1 MEGPAKRS
9 KKKII
14 FWDKDGF
21 DGGLPSVEVLL
32 NWMTK
37 EGNYDKW
44 RGSDRNNGNTKEFLL
59 KEIVAALKTVG
70 IEHRSPAQIREKIS
84 NIEEKYR
91 LAQDFL
97 SQTGSGITDETT
109 LRAEV
114 LKRCP
119 YYYRLQDVMLDRPSA
134 HPLITSDVYESL
146 PRGSRLHV
154 LGHPLSPPLSANSI
168 NATPP
173 TFFVAFQE
181 HTETR
186 DDPPQDRE

>member
-32 NWMTK
+32 NWMTT

-114 LKRCP
+114 
-119 YYYRLQDVMLDRPSA
+119 SG
-134 HPLITSDVYESL
+134 HTITSDL
-146 PRGSRLHV
+146 KLLRARIILLASRLSGV
-154 LGHPLSPPLSANSI
+154 
-168 NATPP
+168 
-173 TFFVAFQE
+173 
-181 HTETR
+181 
-186 DDPPQDRE
+186 